1 MPVRKTF
8 TDHSNVLYQ
17 QSVMIFVDHRPNF
30 QWRQLCQTMLT
41 CLPGT
46 WSNQH
51 SLQPGACGLCAGAS
65 KVIANFGEIFSIYY
79 LFPPGHHQ
87 SFAGLLVCVQQRG
100 HHLVSSHLRN
110 STIYIRLIRHLHQCE
125 KKMFPICPIS
135 LSAVPCLFN
144 IPFNET
150 VILVHESQL
159 NIHQWY

>member
-110 STIYIRLIRHLHQCE
+110 STSVSFDTYINAKRKC
-125 KKMFPICPIS
+125 F
-135 LSAVPCLFN
+135 
-144 IPFNET
+144 
-150 VILVHESQL
+150 QL
-159 NIHQWY
+159 AQFLDPRFHAFFTFC